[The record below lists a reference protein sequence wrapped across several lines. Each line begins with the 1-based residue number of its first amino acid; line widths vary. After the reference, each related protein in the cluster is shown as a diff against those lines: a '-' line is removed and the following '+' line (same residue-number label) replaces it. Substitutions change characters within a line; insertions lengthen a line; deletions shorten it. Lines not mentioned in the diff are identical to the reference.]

1 MTKAFSVAVK
11 KTASW
16 MGVKGKRFKKVVAEA
31 VSGSSKVSST
41 ARRLKRYVEKSREV
55 PEEVIKDA
63 ISSVAEKENKLQS
76 SLDVAVQKLD
86 LAEQKAKLALQQK
99 KLKTAEYE
107 VKLKLLYKAEVEVA
121 RKELYTLKNRKSN
134 LDCGLRAR
142 ACDETD
148 VKFLNASHYIPERVA
163 VRAAADEEIKEE
175 LDKMRHD
182 AQL

>member
-1 MTKAFSVAVK
+1 MTKAFSVAVE

-16 MGVKGKRFKKVVAEA
+16 MGVKGKRFKKVVAEV

-41 ARRLKRYVEKSREV
+41 ARREKSREV
-55 PEEVIKDA
+55 PEEVIKEA

-86 LAEQKAKLALQQK
+86 TAEQKAKLALQQK

-107 VKLKLLYKAEVEVA
+107 VKLKLLYKAEVEVT

-148 VKFLNASHYIPERVA
+148 VKFLNASHYIPER
-163 VRAAADEEIKEE
+163 
-175 LDKMRHD
+175 
-182 AQL
+182 

>member
-1 MTKAFSVAVK
+1 MTKAFSVAVE

-31 VSGSSKVSST
+31 VSGSSKV
-41 ARRLKRYVEKSREV
+41 KKSREV

-63 ISSVAEKENKLQS
+63 ISSVAEKENKIQS

-86 LAEQKAKLALQQK
+86 TAEQKAKLALQQK
-99 KLKTAEYE
+99 KLKTAEFE
-107 VKLKLLYKAEVEVA
+107 VKLKLLYNAEVEVT

-142 ACDETD
+142 DCDETD
-148 VKFLNASHYIPERVA
+148 VKYLNASHYIPER
-163 VRAAADEEIKEE
+163 
-175 LDKMRHD
+175 
-182 AQL
+182 